1 MRFPI
6 NGENVEMSLSAE
18 VDEEGRP
25 IWRSIWLNELIKLQH
40 ATAEAER
47 NGQDA
52 DWYRW
57 ASIRFIGGMSVS
69 CAANFLLTYYEFDS

>member
-1 MRFPI
+1 
-6 NGENVEMSLSAE
+6 MSLSAE

-25 IWRSIWLNELIKLQH
+25 VWRSIWLNELIKLQH

-52 DWYRW
+52 DWYRYVV
-57 ASIRFIGGMSVS
+57 SYNVPLRTSRHEQDFSMS
-69 CAANFLLTYYEFDS
+69 TY